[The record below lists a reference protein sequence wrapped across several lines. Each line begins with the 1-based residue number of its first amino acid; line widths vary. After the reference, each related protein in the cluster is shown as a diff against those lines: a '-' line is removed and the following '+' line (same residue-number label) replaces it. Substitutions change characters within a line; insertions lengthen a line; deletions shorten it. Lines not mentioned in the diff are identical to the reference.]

1 MTKPTT
7 LYADNNILKE
17 FYGCLNTANASRNS
31 QNAFSG
37 MYLPHSDVFYVQQAL
52 MIRTN
57 RCIPLREVELCM
69 KENGWNPGEK

>member
-57 RCIPLREVELCM
+57 RCIPLREVELRM